1 MKSSILPPVVVL
13 VRPQLAENIGAAAR
27 AMVNFGARDLRLV
40 NPRPFDEVLAA
51 RTACDG
57 REIFA
62 AARTYPDLR
71 AAVADC
77 ALTLGTTR
85 RSRHVK
91 LEALSPAETAARLAT
106 LPAPAISALVFG
118 AEAAGLTNEELYL
131 CDLHSTIPTTE
142 LGSLN
147 LGQAVLLY
155 LYEWFQVSPV
165 CPAPWKENTRPATHA
180 EKQRVYDL
188 MEHLLIEGDYKPRTR
203 LPEFM
208 RRVKLLFEERPLTE
222 REQRIL
228 LKMLRYFE
236 KRKTKSSDGS
246 CD

>member
-1 MKSSILPPVVVL
+1 MSDLQPPAVVL

-27 AMVNFGARDLRLV
+27 AMANFGVRDLRLV
-40 NPRPFDEVLAA
+40 NPRPYDAVLAA

-57 REIFA
+57 RDLFN

-71 AAVADC
+71 SAVADC
-77 ALTLGTTR
+77 ALTIGTTR
-85 RSRHVK
+85 RARHVK
-91 LEALSPAETAARLAT
+91 LAPISPAETAARLAA
-106 LPAPAISALVFG
+106 LPPAATAALVFG

-131 CDLHSTIPTTE
+131 CDLHSTIPTTD

-155 LYEWFQVSPV
+155 LYEWFQAGPQ
-165 CPAPWKENTRPATHA
+165 CPELWKESTRPATQA

-188 MEHLLIEGDYKPRTR
+188 LERFLVAAQYKPLSR

-208 RRVKLLFEERPLTE
+208 RRVKHLFEDRPMTE
-222 REQRIL
+222 RDQRIL
-228 LKMLRYFE
+228 LKVLRYLE
-236 KRKTKSSDGS
+236 KHLPPNHSK
-246 CD
+246 